1 MKGLWSLLVWGA
13 AVYLCLAVVLF
24 FLQRR
29 MLYFPDQTVPVAS
42 DYGLPG
48 VEAVELRT
56 ADGLRLHAWW
66 RPPRTPEQFVLA
78 YFHGNAGHIGYRA
91 DKIRPFI
98 DAGYGVLLVSYR
110 YNAGAGGSPSEP
122 GLYEDGRAAFR
133 FLQSRGIGADRVVTY
148 GESLGSA
155 VAVTLAVEHRV
166 AGVALEA
173 PYTSI
178 AEVAQSH
185 YWYFPAKWM
194 LWDKFDIREKIARID
209 APLLIVHG
217 ERDRIIPAQFGHAL
231 FARAV
236 EPKTAQFLPRA
247 GHNDL
252 YEYGAAERVLAFI
265 GRLSA
270 PPRR

>member
-1 MKGLWSLLVWGA
+1 M
-13 AVYLCLAVVLF
+13 
-24 FLQRR
+24 
-29 MLYFPDQTVPVAS
+29 
-42 DYGLPG
+42 
-48 VEAVELRT
+48 
-56 ADGLRLHAWW
+56 
-66 RPPRTPEQFVLA
+66 
-78 YFHGNAGHIGYRA
+78 
-91 DKIRPFI
+91 
-98 DAGYGVLLVSYR
+98 
-110 YNAGAGGSPSEP
+110 
-122 GLYEDGRAAFR
+122 
-133 FLQSRGIGADRVVTY
+133 
-148 GESLGSA
+148 
-155 VAVTLAVEHRV
+155 TLAVEHRV